1 MPDREVIRRLVRDVF
16 ICIDERRIRIA
27 ENVGVGLVFHHDEEN
42 VIEPS
47 EAARRYLKL
56 DGVGDTDAQR
66 NHGDSRDQQLSHN
79 NPLSPS
85 IPREQ
90 DTART

>member
-16 ICIDERRIRIA
+16 ICVDVRRIRIA

-47 EAARRYLKL
+47 EAALWHLKL
-56 DGVGDTDAQR
+56 DGIGDTDAQR
-66 NHGDSRDQQLSHN
+66 SHGSDRG
-79 NPLSPS
+79 
-85 IPREQ
+85 
-90 DTART
+90 